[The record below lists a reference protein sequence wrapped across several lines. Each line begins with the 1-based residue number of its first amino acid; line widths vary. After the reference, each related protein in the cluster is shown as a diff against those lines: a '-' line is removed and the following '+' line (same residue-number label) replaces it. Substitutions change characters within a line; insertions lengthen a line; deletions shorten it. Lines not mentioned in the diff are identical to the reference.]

1 MHFNLSYVRI
11 TPREAIN
18 FLAMMSHISKSLWAY
33 LAGFLDGDGSIY
45 VRVKPNDTYRYGF
58 QISPSVVFFQSIK
71 EKVKIQKMQ
80 KSYGVGYIRER
91 NDGIIEWVVG
101 DEKSIRLLMKSVT
114 PFLILKTE
122 QAKLML
128 EVLNSRQQIKSE
140 EDFVNVVKNIDR
152 FQKLNY
158 SKKRSVGTEKV
169 LAYLKLKLDI
179 KLKRKNLL
187 AP

>member
-1 MHFNLSYVRI
+1 MVS
-11 TPREAIN
+11 N
-18 FLAMMSHISKSLWAY
+18 FSKYSWAY

-45 VRVKPNDTYRYGF
+45 VRVKPNNTYRYGF
-58 QISPSVVFFQSIK
+58 QISPLVVFFQSIK
-71 EKVKIQKMQ
+71 AKNKIQKMH

-91 NDGIIEWVVG
+91 NDGIIEWTIG
-101 DEKSIRLLMKSVT
+101 DENSIHALIKGVM
-114 PFLILKTE
+114 PFLVLKKD

-128 EVLNSRQQIKSE
+128 QVLDARSKVKKE
-140 EDFVNVVKNIDR
+140 EDFIRIVKNIDK
-152 FQKLNY
+152 FKNLNY

-169 LAYLKLKLDI
+169 LAHLKLRLEV